1 MRKWKDLTIVERK
14 TFIEYCDKKYG
25 KSIIF
30 YGSEIEPIYIDDSL
44 NMVDNQCIIDLLF
57 SYYKN

>member
-1 MRKWKDLTIVERK
+1 MREWKDLTSVERK

-25 KSIIF
+25 KSIVF
-30 YGSEIEPIYIDDSL
+30 YGNEIEPIYIDDSL